1 MEFLGQDVGV
11 WDEVKLVAPE
21 SLLHLHVVVAESI
34 LPGDL
39 IRLREVIDPLEL
51 IEALVKIRFATASGP
66 QYVPLVRVGVVESVS
81 LQDGAH

>member
-11 WDEVKLVAPE
+11 WNEVELVAPE

-34 LPGDL
+34 LPCDL

-51 IEALVKIRFATASGP
+51 IESLVKIRFATASGP
-66 QYVPLVRVGVVESVS
+66 EDVPLVRVGIVEGVG